1 MSALRFLM
9 FALIAALGIH
19 VGIGHHTGDR
29 GLRVAPSKPL
39 TQTINRIPE
48 TVVSGLPLLDLS
60 HNPCDV
66 TTSKHKTKTWRTTKH
81 HKKKFGAHKPGK
93 HKPGKHKPG
102 NGHGKHHPP
111 QPHPKKIP
119 PSHLTGPPACK

>member
-1 MSALRFLM
+1 M

-19 VGIGHHTGDR
+19 VGIGHHT
-29 GLRVAPSKPL
+29 APSKPS
-39 TQTINRIPE
+39 TQTINRIP
-48 TVVSGLPLLDLS
+48 VSGLLDLS

-66 TTSKHKTKTWRTTKH
+66 TTSKHKTKTWQTTKH
-81 HKKKFGAHKPGK
+81 HKKKFGAHPSKHRPGK

-102 NGHGKHHPP
+102 DGHGKHHSP